1 MLSEETTIN
10 VLEQFLDIRILNL
23 VAYNKNLLNKARY

>member
-1 MLSEETTIN
+1 MLSKETTID
-10 VLEQFLDIRILNL
+10 VLEQFLDIRILSL